1 MHLSPQSSKG
11 PRLLDATL
19 RGNQIILQFD
29 DAIADT
35 LPKLAN
41 FTMINGSREITF
53 VDAEVIA
60 SAGRVILTAAGNID
74 ATSSVTLSYFD
85 LGSDQ
90 LNGVIESRSGDDL
103 ASFSDFAI
111 NNQSF
116 QANTLG
122 IDEGDFDGN
131 TITLSLNAQISKA
144 LPSIKRFSVKAGKK
158 KQKLIGVDTDPSE
171 GTITLTTKKSV
182 GSYESILVSYKDLAG
197 DQNSSV
203 IEDVTG
209 NDMKTIKGFEIL
221 NSGYEEIPPELISA
235 ELNDNKL
242 TLGFDSIINNT
253 KLSKNRF
260 KVKAN
265 GKKLRVSSATVEGE
279 GESFVTLTVAGKRGQ
294 ILDSQTEVTVS
305 YSDPK
310 GDQNKSVIEDLFGND
325 LLSTNSFFVEIV

>member
-1 MHLSPQSSKG
+1 MTALS
-11 PRLLDATL
+11 LLDATL
-19 RGNQIILQFD
+19 RGNQVILQFN
-29 DAIADT
+29 DAVADT

-41 FTMINGSREITF
+41 FTLVNGSREIPF
-53 VDAEVIA
+53 VDAEVIS
-60 SAGRVILTAAGNID
+60 SAGRVVLTSASDID

-85 LGSDQ
+85 LFSDQ
-90 LNGVIESRSGDDL
+90 VNGVIESRSGEDL
-103 ASFSDFAI
+103 ASFSNFAI
-111 NNQSF
+111 NNQSV

-131 TITLSLNAQISKA
+131 KITLSLNTQISEA

-158 KQKLIGVDTDPSE
+158 KQKLIGVETDPSE
-171 GTITLTTKKSV
+171 GTITLTTQKPV

-197 DQNSSV
+197 DQNTSV

-209 NDMKTIKGFEIL
+209 NDMKTIKNFEIL

-235 ELNDNKL
+235 QLDGNQL
-242 TLGFDSIINNT
+242 TLGFDSIINNS

-265 GKKLRVSSATVEGE
+265 GKRLRVSSANVEGE
-279 GESFVTLTVAGKRGQ
+279 GESFVTLTVAARGAQ
-294 ILDSQTEVTVS
+294 KLDSQTEVTVS
-305 YSDPK
+305 YVDPK

-325 LLSTNSFFVEIV
+325 LLSTNSFFVEIA